1 MVFPLVISILLSCG
15 PLRRLPGL
23 LYSPCPVTIGTV
35 CQNKAVTSPWGVPL
49 TNSPLIGV
57 RDNDLFCE
65 KKTDPL
71 EFRRRIRMVSQ
82 KPNPFPR
89 SVFENVAYSPRIH
102 GVKDRDMLAR
112 IVERSLKKRQ
122 PSGKRY
128 GTGSKERRDRRIR
141 IGLHE
146 KRKEPLRYLHEKRVS
161 GAERNLSAINLQT
174 LLLAGRYFAVMSM

>member
-1 MVFPLVISILLSCG
+1 M
-15 PLRRLPGL
+15 
-23 LYSPCPVTIGTV
+23 
-35 CQNKAVTSPWGVPL
+35 

-57 RDNDLFCE
+57 RDIDPFCE
-65 KKTDPL
+65 KKTDPV
-71 EFRRRIRMVSQ
+71 EFRRRSRMVSQ

-89 SVFENVAYSPRIH
+89 SVFENVAYGPRIH
-102 GVKDRDMLAR
+102 GVKDWDMLAR
-112 IVERSLKKRQ
+112 IVERSLKKKQ

-128 GTGSKERRDRRIR
+128 GTGSEERRDRRIR

-146 KRKEPLRYLHEKRVS
+146 KRKEPPRYLHEKLVA